1 MTKVVLSPA
10 TSGKTFNVK
19 VSAINDVGVHSTVSS
34 PSNITIATY
43 STAPA
48 LPTSISASSDDHAIT
63 IFFTNP
69 ADRDLKGVE
78 IWYATSSGG
87 SLSLIGSIDGAPGV
101 AQEYNLNYDSA
112 TFSLNQTYYFKLR
125 SVNTSNVASA
135 YTSEVT
141 AQFSTV
147 QTSDVT
153 MNAIS
158 DTSGSIVSYNANG
171 ESSTQD
177 SISFSANGT
186 GSDATT
192 LQGFMASEVTLGTID
207 STVAGFL
214 INANALVSKRTL
226 GSSLHSYAIVLQKL
240 ASNSYWTKANASGN
254 YAVFIGSSSST
265 GASTTDG
272 VQGNFNTSFIDDA
285 TGITSTTGTKY
296 GLFIY
301 ETTETTG
308 QYWIFGG
315 TGLTVTELKR

>member
-19 VSAINDVGVHSTVSS
+19 VSAINDVGVHSTISS

-63 IFFTNP
+63 IFFTN
-69 ADRDLKGVE
+69 
-78 IWYATSSGG
+78 
-87 SLSLIGSIDGAPGV
+87 LIGSIDGAPGV

-158 DTSGSIVSYNANG
+158 DTYGSIVSFNVNG
-171 ESSTQD
+171 ENSTQD
-177 SISFSANGT
+177 SISYSSNGT

-192 LQGFMASEVTLGTID
+192 LAGYMASEVTLGTID

-214 INANALVSKRTL
+214 INANAHVSKRSVST
-226 GSSLHSYAIVLQKL
+226 SKYAYAIVLQKL
-240 ASNSYWTKANASGN
+240 SSNSYWTKANASGN

-272 VQGNFNTSFIDDA
+272 VQGNFGVSFIDDA

-301 ETTETTG
+301 ETTEESAV
-308 QYWIFGG
+308 QWWVFGG

>member
-1 MTKVVLSPA
+1 M
-10 TSGKTFNVK
+10 
-19 VSAINDVGVHSTVSS
+19 
-34 PSNITIATY
+34 
-43 STAPA
+43 
-48 LPTSISASSDDHAIT
+48 
-63 IFFTNP
+63 
-69 ADRDLKGVE
+69 
-78 IWYATSSGG
+78 
-87 SLSLIGSIDGAPGV
+87 
-101 AQEYNLNYDSA
+101 
-112 TFSLNQTYYFKLR
+112 LNQTYYFKLR
-125 SVNTSNVASA
+125 SVNTSNVASS

-240 ASNSYWTKANASGN
+240 ACNSYWTKANASGN

>member
-48 LPTSISASSDDHAIT
+48 LPTSISASSDDHSIT

-125 SVNTSNVASA
+125 SVNTSNVASS

-158 DTSGSIVSYNANG
+158 DTSGSIVSYNVNG
-171 ESSTQD
+171 EVSTQD
-177 SISFSANGT
+177 AIQFNSSSNILNGY
-186 GSDATT
+186 
-192 LQGFMASEVTLGTID
+192 MASEVTLGTID
-207 STVAGFL
+207 SSVAGFL
-214 INANALVSKRTL
+214 INANAHISKRTV
-226 GSSLHSYAIVLQKL
+226 STNKYAYAIILQKL
-240 ASNSYWTKANASGN
+240 PTNTYWTKANASGN

-272 VQGNFNTSFIDDA
+272 VQGNFSVSFIDDA

-301 ETTETTG
+301 ETTEESAV
-308 QYWIFGG
+308 QWWVFGG